1 MEAILRKFSFLD
13 DRRFGAMV
21 KLTLQYLNDEKLNAE
36 TDDMAFFRIYFE
48 KKLNRVLKDR
58 KRKELARNE
67 IKK

>member
-1 MEAILRKFSFLD
+1 
-13 DRRFGAMV
+13 MV